1 MNNKST
7 IAAFLLTVGGVLA
20 SALFAPSL
28 AMSAEAIAAQQIQP
42 AERNKQ
48 IVDEAF
54 DRWEKGNGRF
64 FDEVLA
70 SDVVWTINGSGPS
83 AGTFEGRANFIGRA
97 VRPFASRLST
107 PVRPIAR
114 KVWAQGDDVIINWEG
129 EGVARD
135 GLPYRNS
142 YVWILRMQGG
152 RAVEV
157 SAYLDLVPYDDVLR
171 RIPAPEAQEE
181 RS

>member
-1 MNNKST
+1 MSNKSIT
-7 IAAFLLTVGGVLA
+7 AAFILTVGDVFA
-20 SALFAPSL
+20 SALSVSTF
-28 AMSAEAIAAQQIQP
+28 AMSAETNSPQQVQL
-42 AERNKQ
+42 AERNRQ
-48 IVDEAF
+48 IVNDAF
-54 DRWEKGNGRF
+54 DRWGKGNGRF

-83 AGTFEGRANFIGRA
+83 AGTFEGRANFIAGA
-97 VRPFASRLST
+97 VQPFVSRLST
-107 PVRPIAR
+107 PVRPIEW

-129 EGVARD
+129 EGEARD
-135 GLPYRNS
+135 GLPYGNS

-171 RIPAPEAQEE
+171 RIPAPELQEE
-181 RS
+181 RT